1 MKLLL
6 WSQWYD
12 FNLSCKSWLSLLFGT
27 QKDIMALKDEL
38 YHFIILFSA
47 YLTIDGEQHD
57 GLVASGGGMTMGS
70 AGLTYLMPE
79 R

>member
-1 MKLLL
+1 
-6 WSQWYD
+6 
-12 FNLSCKSWLSLLFGT
+12 
-27 QKDIMALKDEL
+27 MALKDEL
-38 YHFIILFSA
+38 YHFSILFSA

-57 GLVASGGGMTMGS
+57 GLVATGGGMAMGS